1 MTQNNTIAQ
10 ILAKAER
17 GEAISPEEAL
27 RLIDPGQ
34 TGLDELIHAAER
46 LTRREFG
53 NEIGLCAIYPAKV
66 GACSGDCAF
75 CAQSARHSCDVSP
88 VKVRELDEQE
98 IVQNARSL
106 WDAGVRRYSLVT
118 SGERLTDTEF
128 ERILHIFRKLS
139 EETEIGLCASVGS
152 LTPERARKLKA
163 SGVNRYHHNIETSRS
178 YFPQICSTHTFDDK
192 LRTIDIARDEG
203 MEICCGG
210 IIAMGET
217 PAQRVEMAFELK
229 ELDID
234 CVPINILNPI
244 PGTRLERQ
252 APLTVDEILR
262 TIAVFRLILPDKALR
277 FAGGREKALGESEYR
292 GFQAGINAI
301 LAGNYL
307 TTDGK
312 AFEKELGNLAKAG
325 LLVSKSL

>member
-1 MTQNNTIAQ
+1 MKRMSEISA

-17 GEAISPEEAL
+17 GEPVSPHEAL
-27 RLIDPGQ
+27 KLIDPDQ
-34 TGLDELIHAAER
+34 TGLDELIETANR
-46 LTRREFG
+46 MTRRVFG

-75 CAQSARHSCDVSP
+75 CAQSARHSCNVSP
-88 VKVRELDEQE
+88 VKVSELDESA
-98 IVQNARSL
+98 IVQNAQSL
-106 WDAGVRRYSLVT
+106 WDVGVRRYSLVT
-118 SGERLTDTEF
+118 SGERLTDAEF
-128 ERILHIFRKLS
+128 ERILAIFQKLRA
-139 EETEIGLCASVGS
+139 ETKIGLCASLGS
-152 LTPERARKLKA
+152 LKPERAKKLKDA
-163 SGVNRYHHNIETSRS
+163 GVSRYHHNIETSRS
-178 YFPQICSTHTFDDK
+178 YFPKICSTHSYADK
-192 LRTIDIARDEG
+192 LRTIDIARGHG

-229 ELDID
+229 ALNID

-244 PGTRLERQ
+244 PGTRLENQ
-252 APLTVDEILR
+252 APLSVDEILR
-262 TIAVFRLILPDKALR
+262 SIAVFRIVLPDKALR
-277 FAGGREKALGESEYR
+277 FAGGREKAMGNYEIN

-312 AFEKELGNLAKAG
+312 ALERELKNLEAAG
-325 LLVSKSL
+325 YTVEQ